1 MNIIITT
8 PEPVVYK
15 SLSTTTSRHTAEYV
29 ANELSI
35 VIDSIGKDR
44 CLGVVSDNAASM
56 KKAWTIL
63 KNDPRYKDLPIAYY
77 SCICHTLNLLVHDI
91 FKLKNVSAL
100 EEIAKTIVKTI
111 NNTHILKST
120 FVIIQKSK
128 KEVFTTLK
136 MPVKTRWGSIVH
148 CLESLIQNKGILQQL
163 AWSDDENVV
172 KKLENIQMHIVEF
185 SFWYKID
192 KVLDLM
198 KPIAEWIKKLESDNP
213 YVSDVFYALNDISSL
228 LTLKLPNIDFIS
240 DEEKTSILESFE
252 HRKCMAL
259 HAMHYASSIL
269 DPRHK
274 GQHLSQTNDIAG
286 VEYIFN
292 VATAIMPE
300 ETQQIMIELAQYRSN
315 EGLWS
320 NNFIW
325 STEIKNLNPFTWWK
339 GICGSSYLNKIAVAI
354 LSLPPS
360 SAATERSFSTFSL
373 IHTKKR
379 NRLTNERAAK
389 LLYIHQNRNNL
400 KKSSIPKNKPCK
412 ERQVN
417 TICHDTNEFD
427 DQSTPGPS
435 TPGPS
440 TSGPST
446 PRPST
451 PGPST
456 FMATSTPK
464 SKNMLNLTS
473 SSFSESSEEDWSSK
487 DLFDDSDST
496 LSSRSDWEELY

>member
-185 SFWYKID
+185 SFWYI
-192 KVLDLM
+192 
-198 KPIAEWIKKLESDNP
+198 
-213 YVSDVFYALNDISSL
+213 
-228 LTLKLPNIDFIS
+228 
-240 DEEKTSILESFE
+240 
-252 HRKCMAL
+252 
-259 HAMHYASSIL
+259 
-269 DPRHK
+269 
-274 GQHLSQTNDIAG
+274 
-286 VEYIFN
+286 
-292 VATAIMPE
+292 
-300 ETQQIMIELAQYRSN
+300 
-315 EGLWS
+315 
-320 NNFIW
+320 
-325 STEIKNLNPFTWWK
+325 
-339 GICGSSYLNKIAVAI
+339 
-354 LSLPPS
+354 
-360 SAATERSFSTFSL
+360 
-373 IHTKKR
+373 
-379 NRLTNERAAK
+379 
-389 LLYIHQNRNNL
+389 
-400 KKSSIPKNKPCK
+400 
-412 ERQVN
+412 
-417 TICHDTNEFD
+417 
-427 DQSTPGPS
+427 
-435 TPGPS
+435 
-440 TSGPST
+440 
-446 PRPST
+446 
-451 PGPST
+451 
-456 FMATSTPK
+456 
-464 SKNMLNLTS
+464 
-473 SSFSESSEEDWSSK
+473 
-487 DLFDDSDST
+487 
-496 LSSRSDWEELY
+496 

>member
-427 DQSTPGPS
+427 DQST
-435 TPGPS
+435 
-440 TSGPST
+440 SGPST
-446 PRPST
+446 PRPFT

>member
-15 SLSTTTSRHTAEYV
+15 SLSTTTNRHTAEYI
-29 ANELSI
+29 ANELSA
-35 VIDSIGKDR
+35 VIDSIGKNR

-77 SCICHTLNLLVHDI
+77 SCICHTLNLLVYDI

-100 EEIAKTIVKTI
+100 EEMAKKIVKTV
-111 NNTHILKST
+111 NNIHILKST
-120 FVIIQKSK
+120 FVLIQKSK

-136 MPVKTRWGSIVH
+136 MPVKTRWGSVVH
-148 CLESLIQNKGILQQL
+148 CLESILQNKGVLQQL
-163 AWSDDENVV
+163 AWSDDVNVT
-172 KKLENIQMHIVEF
+172 KKLGDEIQMHILEF

-192 KVLDLM
+192 KIVDLM
-198 KPIAEWIKKLESDNP
+198 KPITECIKNLESDNP

-228 LTLKLPNIDFIS
+228 LTLKLPNIEFLLN
-240 DEEKTSILESFE
+240 EEKTSILESFE

-259 HAMHYASSIL
+259 RAMHYASSIL
-269 DPRHK
+269 DPRHR
-274 GQHLSQTNDIAG
+274 GQHLTQINDIAG

-320 NNFIW
+320 NNFVW
-325 STEIKNLNPFTWWK
+325 STEIKNLNPLTWWK

-400 KKSSIPKNKPCK
+400 KKSSVPKNKSWK
-412 ERQVN
+412 EMQVISN
-417 TICHDTNEFD
+417 TIHDDTNKFD
-427 DQSTPGPS
+427 FPN
-435 TPGPS
+435 
-440 TSGPST
+440 T

-451 PGPST
+451 SIQMPQAMT
-456 FMATSTPK
+456 TSTPK
-464 SKNMLNLTS
+464 SKIVLNRLNLTS
-473 SSFSESSEEDWSSK
+473 SSSEDSEEDDWNSK
-487 DLFDDSDST
+487 DFVDDSISN
-496 LSSRSDWEELY
+496 LSSRSDWEDLY